1 LRRAESLI
9 GKVINVSDGD
19 TITVL
24 DSENKRI
31 RVRID
36 GIDAPEKGHKGVP
49 GQPYGEQARQHMVE
63 IAKGKAATVL
73 WHKQDKYGRLV
84 RPRRC

>member
-1 LRRAESLI
+1 LRRAESFI